1 MLLPQLVRRD
11 DVSLVEVVTNTALS
25 AANAVKKFGFAR
37 SSTDSGALFVADD
50 IDALVI
56 GTRHATHA
64 ELVCAALR
72 AGKAVF
78 VEKPLAITRE
88 ALLEVLRTI
97 EETGND
103 RLMVGFNRRFSP
115 FLNQLKDEWGKRAGP
130 HVIQYRVNAG
140 PLERGSWYSQRAT
153 EGSRFVGEGG
163 HFIDTASWWLEADP
177 VQVVAAATFADQDNL
192 TATLSYPDGSLASIS
207 YLTDG
212 EPRLPKERIEIFG
225 EGKAAC
231 FENFSEFVLWQSG
244 RSTKK
249 RVRSL
254 DKGQKA
260 ELDAF
265 ISAVRTGNSMP
276 IGVESL
282 LATTS
287 ATMAAQES
295 IAANGPIIVSAGLD
309 SAVREIGSAVV
320 ARSI

>member
-1 MLLPQLVRRD
+1 
-11 DVSLVEVVTNTALS
+11 
-25 AANAVKKFGFAR
+25 
-37 SSTDSGALFVADD
+37 
-50 IDALVI
+50 
-56 GTRHATHA
+56 
-64 ELVCAALR
+64 
-72 AGKAVF
+72 
-78 VEKPLAITRE
+78 
-88 ALLEVLRTI
+88 
-97 EETGND
+97 
-103 RLMVGFNRRFSP
+103 
-115 FLNQLKDEWGKRAGP
+115 
-130 HVIQYRVNAG
+130 
-140 PLERGSWYSQRAT
+140 
-153 EGSRFVGEGG
+153 
-163 HFIDTASWWLEADP
+163 
-177 VQVVAAATFADQDNL
+177 VQVVAAATLGDQDNL

-212 EPRLPKERIEIFG
+212 DPRLPKERIEIFG